1 MDEIALME
9 ELFLTY
15 VPDFYDQLTSFL
27 VSLGAFF
34 AGGVLIAFVA
44 WVIGF
49 TVREIFGWLSNSG
62 EGV

>member
-1 MDEIALME
+1 MVEAALME

-15 VPDFYDQLTSFL
+15 VPDFYDQMTSFV

-34 AGGVLIAFVA
+34 SGGVLIAFIA
-44 WVIGF
+44 WVVGF
-49 TVREIFGWLSNSG
+49 TVKEIFGWLSNAG